1 MLNSKRKIN
10 LETVYDE
17 KKKNLVSMEYSV
29 SKPMEQYLS
38 EDTPLNPVDAYHQST
53 DYVETLVDSIIAEEF
68 PRMKNNSL
76 LRNLVLESLL
86 ENMGTVQSIKNV
98 LLYTKENSVK
108 SIDDVFFKDG
118 DVHIRCSV

>member
-10 LETVYDE
+10 LETVYDD
-17 KKKNLVSMEYSV
+17 KKKSLVSMEYSV
-29 SKPMEQYLS
+29 SKPMEEYLS
-38 EDTPLNPVDAYHQST
+38 DTTINPVDAYHQSR
-53 DYVETLVDSIIAEEF
+53 DYVEMMVDSIIAEEF

-76 LRNLVLESLL
+76 LRSIVIESLL
-86 ENMGTVQSIKNV
+86 DNMGTIQSIKNV

-118 DVHIRCSV
+118 DVHIKCSV

>member
-17 KKKNLVSMEYSV
+17 NKKNLVSMEYSV

-38 EDTPLNPVDAYHQST
+38 EDVLNPVDAYHQST

-68 PRMKNNSL
+68 PKMKNNSL
-76 LRNLVLESLL
+76 LRNLVIESVLN
-86 ENMGTVQSIKNV
+86 NMGTVQSIKNV

-118 DVHIRCSV
+118 DVHIKCSV